1 MLSLAEASARI
12 LSKAYRLEAE
22 EVPLLEAQGRIL
34 YSEERARWMLPP
46 WDNSAMD
53 GFAVR
58 ASELPGEIP
67 IAGVIAAGATPDD
80 KLAPGTCLK
89 IMTGAPIPQGCDA
102 VVMREKVE
110 EREDKAYFSE
120 TPKAAAHI
128 RRAGE
133 DVEEGSLLL
142 AANTRLGPGELSIL
156 AAQGITNVKVTRR
169 PRVVILSTGDELV
182 PLGASPKAGQI
193 INSNNVTL
201 AAQIR
206 QAGAIA
212 IDAGIIGDSLED
224 TVRALKACIDYDVLI
239 TSGGVSVGD
248 FDYVK
253 DAFAEVGVQTS
264 FWKVAIKPGKPVAFG
279 TRERG
284 QDKAPQLVFGLP
296 GNPASSLV
304 AFEVFVRPLLRQ
316 LMGHPK
322 AKRDQVQVKLSSPIT
337 KSKGRTHFVRA
348 QVKREGEHL
357 IASALAKQ
365 GSGMLRSM
373 VSVDCLLVLPA
384 EHEDYEEGAVVSAI
398 ALRGCR

>member
-1 MLSLAEASARI
+1 MLSLAEAKAKIRSEAYPLEAEQVPLRQAQARI
-12 LSKAYRLEAE
+12 LSQ
-22 EVPLLEAQGRIL
+22 AQ
-34 YSEERARWMLPP
+34 SANWQLPP

-58 ASELPGEIP
+58 GSELPGELP
-67 IAGVIAAGATPDD
+67 IAGVIAAGASPDD
-80 KLAPGTCLK
+80 ELAAGTCLK
-89 IMTGAPIPQGCDA
+89 IMTGAPIPAGADA

-110 EREDKAYFSE
+110 EIEGKARFAE
-120 TPKAAAHI
+120 TPKPGEHI

-142 AANTRLGPGELSIL
+142 EAGTLLGAGELAIL
-156 AAQGITNVKVTRR
+156 AAQGISQVEVTRR

-182 PLGASPKAGQI
+182 PLGATPKPGQI

-206 QAGAIA
+206 EAGAIA
-212 IDAGIIGDSLED
+212 IDGGIIGDSLKD
-224 TVRALKACIDYDVLI
+224 TVRALRACIDYDLLI

-253 DAFAEVGVQTS
+253 DAFAEVGMETS

-279 TRERG
+279 TRKREGR
-284 QDKAPQLVFGLP
+284 APQLVFGLP

-304 AFEVFVRPLLRQ
+304 TFEVFVRPLLLQ
-316 LMGHPK
+316 MMGHPSSE
-322 AKRDQVQVKLSSPIT
+322 RDRVEVTLSSPVKKDT
-337 KSKGRTHFVRA
+337 GRTHFLRA
-348 QVKREGEHL
+348 QVRRDGAEL
-357 IASALAKQ
+357 VATPLRRQ

-373 VSVDCLLVLPA
+373 VSVDCLLVLPS
-384 EHEDYEEGAVVSAI
+384 DQQVFDEGSKVEAL